1 MWGTMLALLSPDLRD
16 YNLFLEIENFFVEH
30 YLLLLAPVYMIWSNR
45 YVIWPVSLD
54 VTFMSFSLFALYHS
68 FILSSMALL
77 NGENLNYLLVPP
89 PGPLA
94 SFGQWY
100 RPVMYLFC
108 VGLTMTRYF
117 LVEVVIQF
125 LPRRSINPALKEV
138 QTGDTK
144 RKLL

>member
-1 MWGTMLALLSPDLRD
+1 
-16 YNLFLEIENFFVEH
+16 
-30 YLLLLAPVYMIWSNR
+30 
-45 YVIWPVSLD
+45 
-54 VTFMSFSLFALYHS
+54 MSFSLFALYHS